1 MDVEAQGDNTKK
13 CAHIISPNVCP
24 FQTSNNTRPR
34 VTVLR
39 NLLFPFSNF
48 KTYMSFIY
56 IFTTLNYCLIAVC
69 MQCLSISE
77 SIN

>member
-48 KTYMSFIY
+48 KTYVSFIY
-56 IFTTLNYCLIAVC
+56 I
-69 MQCLSISE
+69 
-77 SIN
+77 